1 LLWLRCPLEA
11 RGSGQFMK
19 SIHDHLQRADR
30 LIWALIAIVAATD
43 LAASVGGPFHI
54 KWASFQAAGI
64 VSLLFYAAGSFY
76 STRNDLRAASALL
89 CTAQFMLFAAV
100 GAPLSYI
107 GASAARPL
115 WDSIFA
121 SWDRGLGLDWMA
133 WLAIMNDHPAFH
145 PIFAA
150 AYSSFL
156 PQAAIVILA
165 LALTGSLL
173 RLRVYILSFI
183 LTTVVTVAISAAL
196 PAEGVWGH
204 FQLSPSDYPAIT
216 PVTQELHLKVF
227 HGLRDGTFHDLV
239 AQGAEGIITFPSLH
253 TTGALLFIFAMW
265 SVRYL
270 RWLAMLL
277 NITMIV
283 ATPVEGGHYFSDMIA
298 GTCVAALCWIAAS
311 RIVGA
316 RAKRHDVAELIHDL
330 PSIVPDGLP
339 EGVVPPLSRKFES
352 V

>member
-1 LLWLRCPLEA
+1 MSA
-11 RGSGQFMK
+11 G
-19 SIHDHLQRADR
+19 HDHLQRADH
-30 LIWALIAIVAATD
+30 LIWALIAIVAAID
-43 LAASVGGPFHI
+43 LAESIGGPFHLQ
-54 KWASFQAAGI
+54 WTSFLAAGI
-64 VSLLFYAAGSFY
+64 VSPLFCVAGSFY
-76 STRNDLRAASALL
+76 SSRNDLRAASALL

-107 GASAARPL
+107 AASAARPL

-121 SWDRGLGLDWMA
+121 AWDRGLGLDWMA
-133 WLAIMNDHPAFH
+133 WLAIMNDHPALH

-150 AYSSFL
+150 VYSSFL
-156 PQAAIVILA
+156 PQAAIVILV

-173 RLRVYILSFI
+173 RLRVYILGFI
-183 LTTVVTVAISAAL
+183 LTTAITIAVSAIL

-227 HGLRDGTFHDLV
+227 YGLRDGTFRNLV
-239 AQGAEGIITFPSLH
+239 AQGAQGIITFPSLH
-253 TTGALLFIFAMW
+253 TAGALLFIFAMW

-270 RWLAMLL
+270 RWFGALL

-298 GTCVAALCWIAAS
+298 GSCVAVLCWMAAS
-311 RIVGA
+311 RIIGVGA
-316 RAKRHDVAELIHDL
+316 GAEPSRAAEVVHDL
-330 PSIVPDGLP
+330 PSIVPGTLP
-339 EGVVPPLSRKFES
+339 EGVSPPLSRRLES
-352 V
+352 A

>member
-1 LLWLRCPLEA
+1 MSA
-11 RGSGQFMK
+11 G
-19 SIHDHLQRADR
+19 HDHLQRADR
-30 LIWALIAIVAATD
+30 LIWGLIAIVVAID
-43 LAASVGGPFHI
+43 LAAAVGGPFHVR
-54 KWASFQAAGI
+54 WASFQAVGI
-64 VSLLFYAAGSFY
+64 VSLLFCAAGSFY
-76 STRNDLRAASALL
+76 SRRNDLRAASALL

-107 GASAARPL
+107 AASAARPF
-115 WDSIFA
+115 WDNIFA
-121 SWDRGLGLDWMA
+121 SWDRGLGFDWMA
-133 WLAIMNDHPAFH
+133 WLAIMNDHPALH

-173 RLRVYILSFI
+173 RLRVYIVSFI
-183 LTTVVTVAISAAL
+183 FTTVITIAVSAIL

-204 FQLSPSDYPAIT
+204 LRLSPLDYPAIT

-227 HGLRDGTFHDLV
+227 HGLRDGTFRNLV

-253 TTGALLFIFAMW
+253 TAGALLFIFAMW

-270 RWLAMLL
+270 RWFATLL
-277 NITMIV
+277 NVTMIV

-298 GTCVAALCWIAAS
+298 GTCVAVLCWIAAS
-311 RIVGA
+311 RIIGA
-316 RAKRHDVAELIHDL
+316 EAEPRHLAEVIHDL
-330 PSIVPDGLP
+330 PSIVPESLP
-339 EGVVPPLSRKFES
+339 EGVAPVSRNLES